1 MGKLEDGGGTSS
13 SENIRRVFPTLDR
26 NIVYQYL
33 LADTRALPRGW
44 VFNVIDSLNNENC
57 YYEGAVFL

>member
-1 MGKLEDGGGTSS
+1 MSMISVYTESNK
-13 SENIRRVFPTLDR
+13 NIMHYVD
-26 NIVYQYL
+26 I